1 MNRSLLLRLIV
12 ALAASAAGL
21 VAFSGCRS
29 SAQDS
34 SVPWSR
40 PASWEGSLPGMGSGG
55 P

>member
-1 MNRSLLLRLIV
+1 MKTSSLTRIIV
-12 ALAASAAGL
+12 ALLATSAGL
-21 VAFSGCRS
+21 FAFTGCRS

-34 SVPWSR
+34 AVPWSR